1 MKNIRLVHGPILPDP
16 IFLSP
21 EDDRLEDGSTNCSA
35 DSCPFLPAL
44 LPGHIRKNK
53 DVPEQSSK
61 RDNISIRP
69 TMHIDMV
76 QKHNSSHHPWQE
88 ALDQDCIWNKKS
100 TNRLGTSNLSSLL
113 QVTLKWVSRAHT
125 AIYSVFHKGIQLH
138 ILHHVKK
145 TVLKFQERE
154 RKISKQTTAQDN
166 FCQNNGR

>member
-76 QKHNSSHHPWQE
+76 QKHNSSYETHGRRPLTRT
-88 ALDQDCIWNKKS
+88 AF
-100 TNRLGTSNLSSLL
+100 GTRS
-113 QVTLKWVSRAHT
+113 QQIGWAPQ
-125 AIYSVFHKGIQLH
+125 I
-138 ILHHVKK
+138 
-145 TVLKFQERE
+145 
-154 RKISKQTTAQDN
+154 
-166 FCQNNGR
+166 